1 MNKTI
6 ILIFNSKNGCYE
18 IFKNKEIIYVTYT
31 PIFNNISDTFEF
43 NSEFFWS
50 FIEDELE
57 PEKEKLALD
66 FINTYNIKK
75 RIDEKVL
82 NRYNEISNVYNI
94 IKKIYDK
101 IIKK

>member
-18 IFKNKEIIYVTYT
+18 IFKNEEIIYVMYT
-31 PIFNNISDTFEF
+31 PTFNNISDTFEF
-43 NSEFFWS
+43 NSEFFWN

-66 FINTYNIKK
+66 FIDTYNTEK
-75 RIDEKVL
+75 RIDEKLL

-94 IKKIYDK
+94 IKEIYDE